1 MAAKKKNHSVDL
13 APQPDPRASLD
24 GALLLS
30 KAQGLLSE
38 LEADLLAR
46 ARGSAPV
53 REALRARH
61 DAERAAR
68 RTADPLE
75 VWERHFVTQVAASWL
90 LSCVFVRTLE
100 DRGLLGH
107 NRIAGPGALDSQ
119 RLFFELAPSLTE
131 REYLLTIFRELSRL
145 PAARDLFDARH
156 NPVWMLGPSADT
168 AKKLVALF
176 RTPNADAPGLR
187 FGQADTRFLGDLY
200 QDLSADV
207 RERFA
212 LLQTP
217 HFVEKYIL
225 DRTLERAIARF
236 GLDETTLID
245 PTCGSGHFLLGAF
258 ERLVDHRLRTEP
270 GLDVREAARRAIDA
284 VYGADINPYAVAIA
298 RFRLTLAFL
307 DKAGYA
313 RLADAPALPL
323 HLVVADSLLHNPQ
336 HAQAKLGE
344 LAGQTM
350 KEWGGDQFALEDERA
365 ARDVLQNALVR
376 DSLKWSEGRF
386 DTIHLEDRNLPAIAE
401 KRILRSKDDS
411 AKKALD
417 DAFRTM
423 RAKLGDAAWQLLLGE
438 LDEKEFRRLYPFSPV
453 LMDALVALSNSLQ
466 RERTAIRLLTELLV
480 EHVEDLQVGD
490 VVGVGDLFDVIAG
503 GDDSTDGI
511 MRARFDSA
519 KQLYAY
525 QFLPVIQQA
534 NGTNTPEKC
543 QRLRPNHP
551 ARVGCSNCPER
562 ACRADNR
569 LVKTMLVAS
578 LVPERPAF
586 KDLTASKLV
595 QLNHGSLRAPIPGT
609 EVNLVA
615 QKLRNWA
622 SSGTIAQLH
631 VGAQN
636 DPTVRLQLE
645 GVDPGPI
652 LEQAR
657 QFDTPGARQK
667 VLRDLL
673 FVALGI
679 EGVQDWGKDHV
690 IKNWRGT
697 DRLGHLRFGNV
708 RRMTDDQLMCPP
720 GHDWRLIVDYPF
732 DDDGFGPHDDEKA
745 LEAFLQGHSAGT
757 WTIVWLPTFFSKD
770 MQRVLGD
777 LVILEHILSDSATT
791 RQYVSHLS
799 VENQSRAITDLGN
812 LRTQKQARLRQV
824 LEQAYGLAKAREGDL
839 DLSNAVEKHIHVL
852 KPGAV
857 VRPQLAA
864 TLGDAVERYAEELLA
879 ARYRLHPKFPKKLTR
894 NTVEELVNRFGEIVD
909 AEEKSVPVD
918 RERAEQMR
926 GFLMELGLV
935 RVTEDKAF
943 IREDDTLQ
951 RLENMRQKKA
961 LDRPEVGEVRSWIDD
976 TGARGLQ
983 ADALDLIVRCYA
995 RWSAR
1000 TLVNGELPYEVKPG
1014 HEIPAYVVLEQ
1025 PDLPTH
1031 AVWSAALNRAG
1042 DFGISLAGRALHG
1055 DNLKRFEA
1063 AVVGYFKPKQPPA
1076 TRLPTILEQRMVQL
1090 GVSGATDRLTTAHS
1104 ADALCAELIGK
1115 KGKAIV
1121 ETLAGFEPTTSGR
1134 AVAASL
1140 AGGDDAV
1147 RALDDELVWG
1157 PIDQLRARD
1166 DIAGGAELLERLSQA
1181 LRQDE
1186 LHVKLGARIRELAK
1200 GALSLLQPKAVA
1212 PPPAGA
1218 ESRSLSASGH
1228 GRAEAKAALSR
1239 LLKDAEAA
1247 LETAGDDVEISGS
1260 LRLTWRKK
1268 P

>member
-1 MAAKKKNHSVDL
+1 MPPS
-13 APQPDPRASLD
+13 PQPRVKDLFDLPESVHKIGFVEELARAVKQPKVTAETYVVTPAIVVAFDKALDLVGGALRDGRSRAAFLQGSFGSGKSHFMALLSLLLD
-24 GALLLS
+24 GDEHAWRIPELHVLRDKYGFSGKAKLLQLRFHMIGHTGNLESAIFGRYIEAVRALHPNADLPGVFADEKLFDDARRMLDELGED
-30 KAQGLLSE
+30 KFFAPMNQGKKSDDAWGSIG
-38 LEADLLAR
+38 EADLWTR
-46 ARGSAPV
+46 ARFEAAATATDPKA
-53 REALRARH
+53 REELFNALVKTRFGAFAEESRQFVELDEGLAILGRHARSLGYAGLVLFLDELILWLASRASDLSWFHNEVQKLVKLVEAQESHR
-61 DAERAAR
+61 DVPFISFIAR
-68 RTADPLE
+68 
-75 VWERHFVTQVAASWL
+75 Q
-90 LSCVFVRTLE
+90 
-100 DRGLLGH
+100 
-107 NRIAGPGALDSQ
+107 
-119 RLFFELAPSLTE
+119 
-131 REYLLTIFRELSRL
+131 
-145 PAARDLFDARH
+145 RDLAEMVGR
-156 NPVWMLGPSADT
+156 
-168 AKKLVALF
+168 
-176 RTPNADAPGLR
+176 
-187 FGQADTRFLGDLY
+187 
-200 QDLSADV
+200 
-207 RERFA
+207 
-212 LLQTP
+212 
-217 HFVEKYIL
+217 
-225 DRTLERAIARF
+225 
-236 GLDETTLID
+236 
-245 PTCGSGHFLLGAF
+245 
-258 ERLVDHRLRTEP
+258 DHE
-270 GLDVREAARRAIDA
+270 G
-284 VYGADINPYAVAIA
+284 
-298 RFRLTLAFL
+298 
-307 DKAGYA
+307 
-313 RLADAPALPL
+313 
-323 HLVVADSLLHNPQ
+323 
-336 HAQAKLGE
+336 
-344 LAGQTM
+344 
-350 KEWGGDQFALEDERA
+350 
-365 ARDVLQNALVR
+365 LQNALVR

-745 LEAFLQGHSAGT
+745 LEMFLQGHSAGT

-824 LEQAYGLAKAREGDL
+824 LEQAYGLAKPREGDL

-864 TLGDAVERYAEELLA
+864 TLGDSVERYAEELLA

-909 AEEKSVPVD
+909 AEEKSIPVD

-935 RVTEDKAF
+935 RATEDKAF

-961 LDRPEVGEVRSWIDD
+961 LDRPEVGEVRSWIDE

-983 ADALDLIVRCYA
+983 PDALDLIVRCYA

-1063 AVVGYFKPKQPPA
+1063 AVVGYFKPRQPSA

-1090 GVSGATDRLTTAHS
+1090 GVSGPTDRLTTARS
-1104 ADALCAELIGK
+1104 ADALCAELAGK

-1121 ETLAGFEPTTSGR
+1121 ETLAAFEPKTSGR

-1200 GALSLLQPKAVA
+1200 EALSLLQPKAAA
-1212 PPPAGA
+1212 PPPAGT

-1228 GRAEAKAALSR
+1228 GRAEAKAALSK

>member
-1 MAAKKKNHSVDL
+1 MSTVPVTRVKDLFDLPESVHKI
-13 APQPDPRASLD
+13 
-24 GALLLS
+24 GFV
-30 KAQGLLSE
+30 E
-38 LEADLLAR
+38 ELAR
-46 ARGSAPV
+46 AVKQPKVTAETYVVTPAIVAAFDKALDLVGG
-53 REALRARH
+53 ALRDGRS
-61 DAERAAR
+61 RAAF
-68 RTADPLE
+68 LQGSFGSGKS
-75 VWERHFVTQVAASWL
+75 HFMAL
-90 LSCVFVRTLE
+90 LSLLLEGEEHAWRIPEVHVLRDKHGMSGKAKLLQLRFHLIGHTGNLESAIFGRYIEVVR
-100 DRGLLGH
+100 
-107 NRIAGPGALDSQ
+107 AL
-119 RLFFELAPSLTE
+119 
-131 REYLLTIFRELSRL
+131 
-145 PAARDLFDARH
+145 H
-156 NPVWMLGPSADT
+156 
-168 AKKLVALF
+168 
-176 RTPNADAPGLR
+176 PNADLPGVFADEKLFDDARRMLDELGEDKFFAPMNQGKKSDDAWGSIGDADLWTRARFEAAATSTDPKAREELFNALVKTR
-187 FGQADTRFLGDLY
+187 FGAFAEESRQFVELDEGLATLGRHAKSLGYAGIVLFLDELILWLASRAS
-200 QDLSADV
+200 DLSWFHNEVQKLVKLVEAQESHRDV
-207 RERFA
+207 PFIS
-212 LLQTP
+212 
-217 HFVEKYIL
+217 F
-225 DRTLERAIARF
+225 IARQRDLAEMV
-236 GLDETTLID
+236 G
-245 PTCGSGHFLLGAF
+245 
-258 ERLVDHRLRTEP
+258 RDHE
-270 GLDVREAARRAIDA
+270 G
-284 VYGADINPYAVAIA
+284 
-298 RFRLTLAFL
+298 
-307 DKAGYA
+307 
-313 RLADAPALPL
+313 
-323 HLVVADSLLHNPQ
+323 
-336 HAQAKLGE
+336 
-344 LAGQTM
+344 
-350 KEWGGDQFALEDERA
+350 
-365 ARDVLQNALVR
+365 LQNALVR

-401 KRILRSKDDS
+401 KRVLRSRDDS
-411 AKKALD
+411 AKTALD
-417 DAFRTM
+417 DAFRTL

-503 GDDSTDGI
+503 GNDSTDGI

-543 QRLRPNHP
+543 QRLRSNHP

-562 ACRADNR
+562 ACRSDNR

-690 IKNWRGT
+690 IKSWRGT

-708 RRMTDDQLMCPP
+708 RRMTDDQLMCPS
-720 GHDWRLIVDYPF
+720 GHDWRFIVDYPF

-745 LEAFLQGHSAGT
+745 LETFLQGHSAGT

-824 LEQAYGLAKAREGDL
+824 LEQAYGLAKPREGDL
-839 DLSNAVEKHIHVL
+839 DLSNAAEKHIHVL

-879 ARYRLHPKFPKKLTR
+879 ARYRLHPRFPKKLTR
-894 NTVEELVNRFGEIVD
+894 NTVEELVSRFGEIVD
-909 AEEKSVPVD
+909 AEDKSVSVD

-926 GFLMELGLV
+926 GFLMELGVV

-961 LDRPEVGEVRSWIDD
+961 LDRPEVGEVRSWIDE

-1042 DFGISLAGRALHG
+1042 DFGISLPGRALHG

-1063 AVVGYFKPKQPPA
+1063 AVVAYFKPKQPSA
-1076 TRLPTILEQRMVQL
+1076 TRLPTILEQRTVQL
-1090 GVSGATDRLTTAHS
+1090 GVSGAGDRLTTARS
-1104 ADALCAELIGK
+1104 ADALCAELAGK

-1121 ETLAGFEPTTSGR
+1121 ETLAVFEPKTSGR

-1157 PIDQLRARD
+1157 PIDQLRARE

-1181 LRQDE
+1181 IRQDE

-1200 GALSLLQPKAVA
+1200 EALSLLQPKAVA
-1212 PPPAGA
+1212 PPPAGT
-1218 ESRSLSASGH
+1218 ESRSLSTSGH
-1228 GRAEAKAALSR
+1228 GRAEAKAALSK

-1247 LETAGDDVEISGS
+1247 LESAGDDVEISGS